1 MECLWSKLHAPITTI
16 KTNVEQNDTMVVWSS
31 SANFQLKDC
40 VKTKHHGTVVIAIT
54 LSRLYRSSLHNQ

>member
-1 MECLWSKLHAPITTI
+1 MEVYAPITTI
-16 KTNVEQNDTMVVWSS
+16 KTNVEQKNDTMVVWSS

-40 VKTKHHGTVVIAIT
+40 VKSKHHGTVVIAIK